1 MNLNSLRTACGLTVA
16 ALACIAAP
24 VRAEGLI
31 YVTNQDA
38 GVSVL
43 DAASLSVLRSADLG
57 DATPRGMALT
67 PDGKTL
73 LTANQK
79 TGDLAVIDTGTMT
92 VKRRIPIGKNPE
104 FLRILPDG
112 SKAFVTYEPSSK
124 VGPPEKEGKKDAK
137 KDDDGPATPGQ
148 VAVID
153 LKTWTVV
160 ASIIG
165 APETE
170 GIEFTPDGKRI
181 VVTNEGDDSM
191 TIYDIASGKLVQR
204 VDLSKHGQRPRG
216 VKVAPDG
223 QSYVVTMESSN
234 NFLVLDAGFNILR
247 SVETALG
254 PYGVAFDRAGKRIVV
269 AAARAGRLDVF
280 DAQSYVRIA
289 GIPVGKRCWH
299 FSFTPDEDRL
309 LAACGRSN
317 DLVVVDAASYQVV
330 KALPGFAT
338 PWGVVTYPRSSGSLD
353 APAR

>member
-1 MNLNSLRTACGLTVA
+1 MA
-16 ALACIAAP
+16 ALAGVAAP
-24 VRAEGLI
+24 ARADGVI
-31 YVTNQDA
+31 YVTNQDG
-38 GVSVL
+38 GVAAL
-43 DAASLSVLRSADLG
+43 DAASLAVMRSADLG

-79 TGDLAVIDTGTMT
+79 TGDLAVIDTQTMK
-92 VKRRIPIGKNPE
+92 VMRRIVIGKNPE

-124 VGPPEKEGKKDAK
+124 VGPPEKEGKKGAK

-148 VAVID
+148 VAVVD

-160 ASIIG
+160 ASIVG

-170 GIEFTPDGKRI
+170 GIEFTPDGKRV

-191 TIYDIASGKLVQR
+191 TVYDIASGKLLQR

-234 NFLVLDAGFNILR
+234 NYLVLDAGFNVVK
-247 SVETALG
+247 SVATALG
-254 PYGVAFDRAGKRIVV
+254 PYGVAFDRSGKRVVV
-269 AAARAGRLDVF
+269 AAARASRLEVF
-280 DAQSYVRIA
+280 DAKTHTRIA
-289 GIPVGKRCWH
+289 EIPVGKRCWH

-317 DLVVVDAASYQVV
+317 ELVVVDATSYQVV
-330 KALPGFAT
+330 KTLPGFAT
-338 PWGVVTYPRSSGSLD
+338 PWGVVAYPRASGSLD